1 VAAGAVAHTGFGG
14 IQCGS
19 VYRGLPCGPT
29 ANGQPHG
36 IRRLG
41 CGSARCRPRCGQHR
55 VGRAHGIQGILC
67 GLGGVRTDV
76 CRKTPLCFG
85 MACQVLDAGP
95 ARGRRRGYTSLEMEG
110 VGGRATRSTASRG
123 CPKGLSL
130 GGVRTDV
137 RRKTPL
143 CFGMACQVLDA
154 GPARGRRRGYTS
166 LEMEGV
172 GGRATRSTASRG
184 CPKGS
189 VWRRKGRA
197 LAPILGSAT
206 KLKSGPVLGSS
217 ARSSARPGGVAM
229 AGEAACERKRKRA
242 HTPNHPGA
250 NGTGRAAPLTTK
262 PQLAD
267 GMPAS
272 VVGTARNG
280 EK

>member
-1 VAAGAVAHTGFGG
+1 VAQSIAGCRAAQQPTVSRTESAGSAAAQQGVGRGAASTGLDKHTGYK
-14 IQCGS
+14 GS
-19 VYRGLPCGPT
+19 F
-29 ANGQPHG
+29 
-36 IRRLG
+36 
-41 CGSARCRPRCGQHR
+41 
-55 VGRAHGIQGILC
+55 C

-76 CRKTPLCFG
+76 C
-85 MACQVLDAGP
+85 
-95 ARGRRRGYTSLEMEG
+95 
-110 VGGRATRSTASRG
+110 
-123 CPKGLSL
+123 
-130 GGVRTDV
+130 
-137 RRKTPL
+137 RKTPL